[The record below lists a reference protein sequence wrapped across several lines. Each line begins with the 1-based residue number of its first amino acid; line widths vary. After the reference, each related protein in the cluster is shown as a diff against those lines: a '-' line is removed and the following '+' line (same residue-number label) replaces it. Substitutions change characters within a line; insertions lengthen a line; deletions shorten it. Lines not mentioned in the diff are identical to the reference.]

1 MERVELGVLVE
12 GGVLLV
18 SRALGAGW
26 ARGSLF
32 RRLGSERWTR
42 VRGGAW
48 VEPGRE
54 VDLSTRLRAV
64 QLLKPQ
70 LVVSHRSAA
79 ELWGIETLTPVPPTE
94 VPLEF
99 IDPELTLRREGDGVL
114 VHRMPLDVADVA
126 RRDGLRLTSV
136 GRSLAD
142 LLRAGP
148 RDEALV
154 AVESALTWR
163 RVNHAR
169 RAPVTTTS
177 TIALAL
183 EAPLRGAESARR
195 HLKLADP
202 NSGSPAETIARLRLH
217 DAGLHPTSQAELRTP
232 DGRRRYLDFLFRAE
246 GLAIEIEGYAYH
258 GTRDSHRRDIAR
270 FNQVLQCPEVRL
282 LLRFT
287 AADVFHRPST
297 MIGEIRSALVKL
309 GRGLPAHPGQEARPR
324 NSPFTTFPL
333 AFRGS
338 SPTNSTTR
346 GTL

>member
-1 MERVELGVLVE
+1 M
-12 GGVLLV
+12 
-18 SRALGAGW
+18 
-26 ARGSLF
+26 
-32 RRLGSERWTR
+32 
-42 VRGGAW
+42 
-48 VEPGRE
+48 
-54 VDLSTRLRAV
+54 RLRAV
-64 QLLKPQ
+64 QLLEAR

-79 ELWGIETLTPVPPTE
+79 ALWGIETLGPVPPGE
-94 VPLEF
+94 APLEF
-99 IDPELTLRREGDGVL
+99 IDPRLTLRRQGNGVL
-114 VHRMPLDVADVA
+114 VHRMRLDDADVA
-126 RRDGLRLTSV
+126 RRDGLRLTGV
-136 GRSLAD
+136 GRCLAD

-163 RVNHAR
+163 TVNHVR
-169 RAPVTTTS
+169 RAPITTTS

-217 DAGLHPTSQAELRTP
+217 DAGFHPTSQAELRTP

-287 AADVFHRPST
+287 AADVFHRPAM
-297 MIGEIRSALVKL
+297 MIEEIRTALVEL
-309 GRGLPAHPGQEARPR
+309 GRRGRRDPGVRKKPVTATP
-324 NSPFTTFPL
+324 P
-333 AFRGS
+333 
-338 SPTNSTTR
+338 
-346 GTL
+346 